1 MINYTSDMRFRD
13 RQQAGIELAK
23 ALEEYRDTPVVVYAL
38 PRGGVVLG
46 KAVAASLHAPLDLL
60 IPRKVGIPGNEE
72 YAIASVTE
80 TGEVVKSEA
89 EVAVADPYWFERAVA
104 IQRGE
109 AKRRRERY
117 LAGRGAV
124 DAEGKT
130 AIIVDDGI
138 ATGLTMKAAIAD
150 VKTRKPTFIVV
161 AVPVAPRE
169 IIRDLE
175 RLVDRVLVLEKPR
188 LFLGSIGAYYDS
200 FEQVS
205 DEEVVDLFAPTV

>member
-1 MINYTSDMRFRD
+1 MRFRD
-13 RQQAGIELAK
+13 RQQAGVELAK
-23 ALEEYRDTPVVVYAL
+23 ALEEYRDASAVVYAL

-46 KAVAASLHAPLDLL
+46 KAVAAGLHAPLDLL
-60 IPRKVGIPGNEE
+60 IPRKIGAPENEE

-89 EVAVADPYWFERAVA
+89 EVQTVDTTWFAGAVET
-104 IQRGE
+104 QRQE

-117 LAGRGAV
+117 LASR
-124 DAEGKT
+124 DAIDVEGKT

-138 ATGLTMKAAIAD
+138 ATGLTMKAAIVD
-150 VKTRKPTFIVV
+150 VKTRKPGFIVV

-169 IIRDLE
+169 TIRDLE
-175 RLVDRVLVLEKPR
+175 TLVDRVVVLESP
-188 LFLGSIGAYYDS
+188 LMFMGSIGAYYDF

-205 DEEVVDLFAPTV
+205 DEEVVDLLATHV